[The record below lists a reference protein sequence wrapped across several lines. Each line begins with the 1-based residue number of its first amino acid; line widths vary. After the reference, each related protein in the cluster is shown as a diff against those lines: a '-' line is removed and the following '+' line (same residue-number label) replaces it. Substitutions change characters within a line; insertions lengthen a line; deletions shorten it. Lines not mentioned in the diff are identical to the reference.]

1 MSPKWL
7 SSLVRARQLQE
18 EEAKQHLAA
27 AQRHARRAYDHARV
41 VDERLDSLVA
51 VEAEQSVP
59 AFIAAAAA
67 LQAIAA
73 SSAAARH
80 AAAEADGE
88 VARNREHLG
97 TSARRRM
104 GAEELQERYV
114 SGERTRAAAHAQR
127 DLDEVAARVHRD
139 RVGGVQ

>member
-1 MSPKWL
+1 MSTPL
-7 SSLVRARQLQE
+7 RSRHDGSNRGSA
-18 EEAKQHLAA
+18 EAEGLTPPH
-27 AQRHARRAYDHARV
+27 
-41 VDERLDSLVA
+41 S